1 MVKCLKKGVRRIVE
15 VINYI
20 IYEDEEEYRKKYV
33 SLILK
38 LRGKEQ
44 EGYRIIELSKYDKE
58 TKKMLD
64 NTLGKKIY
72 ILDIEVPGKSGLD
85 LAKEIREEG
94 DWESQIIIV
103 TTHEHLRT
111 VSFTSRLLML
121 DFVSKY
127 YDCENRLKESLIVA
141 FDILTKYK
149 ALTFITEGEL
159 YQIPYR
165 DILYIEK
172 SVKENGCTIVTRKE
186 QIEVRETLA
195 KLEERLDSR
204 FYKTHRRCIVN
215 LHNVKRVDFNVGLIK
230 FGDQEIDMLA
240 RNNRKDLRDKLCPSQ
255 IENDE
260 PEGNEPP
267 DKDENIKLVEM
278 YCGV

>member
-1 MVKCLKKGVRRIVE
+1 MVE

-20 IYEDEEEYRKKYV
+20 IYEDEVEYRKKYI
-33 SLILK
+33 SIILK

-44 EGYRIIELSKYDKE
+44 EGYRIIELDKYDEK
-58 TKKMLD
+58 TKKQLD
-64 NTLGKKIY
+64 ETLGKKIY
-72 ILDIEVPGKSGLD
+72 IFDIEVPGKSGLD
-85 LAKEIREEG
+85 LAKEIRESG
-94 DWESQIIIV
+94 DWESQIIVV
-103 TTHEHLRT
+103 TTHEQLRT
-111 VSFTSRLLML
+111 ASFTSRLLML

-149 ALTFITEGEL
+149 ALTFMNEGEL
-159 YQIPYR
+159 YQSPYR

-172 SVKENGCTIVTRKE
+172 SVKENGCIIVTKKE
-186 QIEVRETLA
+186 TIEVKEPLT

-215 LHNVKRVDFNVGLIK
+215 LHNVKRFDFNQGLIK
-230 FGDQEIDMLA
+230 FEEQEIDMLA
-240 RNNRKDLRDKLCPSQ
+240 RNNRKDLRDKLCASQ
-255 IENDE
+255 IGNDNT
-260 PEGNEPP
+260 EGNEPP
-267 DKDENIKLVEM
+267 NKDEGVKLIEV

>member
-1 MVKCLKKGVRRIVE
+1 M
-15 VINYI
+15 INYI
-20 IYEDEEEYRKKYV
+20 IYEDEEEYRKKYI
-33 SLILK
+33 SIILK

-44 EGYRIIELSKYDKE
+44 EGYRIIELEKYDEE
-58 TKKMLD
+58 TKKQLD
-64 NTLGKKIY
+64 DILGKKIY
-72 ILDIEVPGKSGLD
+72 IFDIEVPGKSGLD

-94 DWESQIIIV
+94 DWESQIIVV

-111 VSFTSRLLML
+111 TSFTSRLLML

-149 ALTFITEGEL
+149 ALTFMTEGEI

-172 SVKENGCTIVTRKE
+172 SIKENGCIIVTKKE
-186 QIEVRETLA
+186 RIEVKEALA

-215 LHNVKRVDFNVGLIK
+215 LHNRPVRQG
-230 FGDQEIDMLA
+230 
-240 RNNRKDLRDKLCPSQ
+240 
-255 IENDE
+255 
-260 PEGNEPP
+260 
-267 DKDENIKLVEM
+267 
-278 YCGV
+278 Y

>member
-1 MVKCLKKGVRRIVE
+1 MSKKGAKKRGGRM
-15 VINYI
+15 INYI
-20 IYEDEEEYRKKYV
+20 IYEDEEEYRKKYI
-33 SLILK
+33 SIILK

-44 EGYRIIELSKYDKE
+44 EGYRIIELEKYDE
-58 TKKMLD
+58 DTKRQLD
-64 NTLGKKIY
+64 NILGKKIY
-72 ILDIEVPGKSGLD
+72 IFDIEVPGKSGLD

-94 DWESQIIIV
+94 DWESQIIVV

-111 VSFTSRLLML
+111 TSFTSRLLML

-149 ALTFITEGEL
+149 ALTFMTEGEI

-172 SVKENGCTIVTRKE
+172 SIKENGCIIVTKKE
-186 QIEVRETLA
+186 RIEVKEPLA

-215 LHNVKRVDFNVGLIK
+215 LHNVKRFDFNLGIIK
-230 FGDQEIDMLA
+230 FEEQEIDMLA
-240 RNNRKDLRDKLCPSQ
+240 RNNRKDLKDKLCANQ
-255 IENDE
+255 IENDSA
-260 PEGNEPP
+260 EGNEPP
-267 DKDENIKLVEM
+267 NKDESMNLVEM